1 MDPSLKIILE
11 KLDEFSKRLDNHDAR
26 LDQRFSDLDHD
37 LSARDSTVDR
47 HLADLESSRS
57 TTIDPGIFDSLAALE
72 LAYNNQAIDITMR
85 LAMLESAH
93 IMPIADD
100 RDAWMTKL
108 EEVAADIGSW
118 RLELE
123 GIVDDLKLQVKNAMK
138 SLDHVAFDTMSHSPG
153 IVATS
158 LISVNASSS
167 SMVTTE
173 RPIGHGVATSP
184 RDVGFG
190 SS

>member
-1 MDPSLKIILE
+1 M
-11 KLDEFSKRLDNHDAR
+11 
-26 LDQRFSDLDHD
+26 
-37 LSARDSTVDR
+37 
-47 HLADLESSRS
+47 
-57 TTIDPGIFDSLAALE
+57 TIDPGIFDSLATLE

-93 IMPIADD
+93 IVPIADD

>member
-1 MDPSLKIILE
+1 
-11 KLDEFSKRLDNHDAR
+11 
-26 LDQRFSDLDHD
+26 
-37 LSARDSTVDR
+37 
-47 HLADLESSRS
+47 
-57 TTIDPGIFDSLAALE
+57 
-72 LAYNNQAIDITMR
+72 
-85 LAMLESAH
+85 
-93 IMPIADD
+93 
-100 RDAWMTKL
+100 
-108 EEVAADIGSW
+108 
-118 RLELE
+118 
-123 GIVDDLKLQVKNAMK
+123 
-138 SLDHVAFDTMSHSPG
+138 MSHSPG